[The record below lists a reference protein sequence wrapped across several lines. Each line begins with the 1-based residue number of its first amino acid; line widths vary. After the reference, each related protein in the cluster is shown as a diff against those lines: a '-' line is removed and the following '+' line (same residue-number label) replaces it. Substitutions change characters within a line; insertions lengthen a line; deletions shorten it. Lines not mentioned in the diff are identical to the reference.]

1 MIKNFLCVCVY
12 IQYYVMYIVILVSSS
27 SLWCFVLVG
36 VARSHVTFGFIVC
49 DLFRHRVSLP
59 AEPLVG
65 TRGETPGARGTAAL
79 SE

>member
-12 IQYYVMYIVILVSSS
+12 IQYYVMYIAILVSSS
-27 SLWCFVLVG
+27 SLWSFVLVG

-49 DLFRHRVSLP
+49 DLFRRRVSLP